1 LTTKELKMRALRS
14 LLTRFRHDDKGVTL
28 VEYGVAVFIAVAV
41 GTVALTGLRDNI
53 NAALTSAGSA
63 MP

>member
-1 LTTKELKMRALRS
+1 MRALRS

>member
-1 LTTKELKMRALRS
+1 MRALRS
-14 LLTRFRHDDKGVTL
+14 LLTRFRHDDRGVTL